1 MHRHRT
7 TARRN
12 AAANT
17 ECTSLGASDADTCAV
32 LIEEGTATLT
42 KLRVRRV
49 LLSDLGEERERSLVG
64 VSKGKKTEKKNSET
78 KSFVEPRR
86 DAVKSMLFKSSKTE
100 KD

>member
-42 KLRVRRV
+42 KLLVRRI
-49 LLSDLGEERERSLVG
+49 LLPDLGEERERSLVG
-64 VSKGKKTEKKNSET
+64 EEVEQANELRVQTARGGSNERQKPVSPGII
-78 KSFVEPRR
+78 
-86 DAVKSMLFKSSKTE
+86 
-100 KD
+100 